1 MEKLNNALFY
11 CFLTLIFWVPIPLGS
26 NRPWAWSIIEIVAF
40 TLLAIYLMTSI
51 KSNEKF
57 SDKLHYYKPLL
68 LLFLTV
74 QLWLVLQYLPLP
86 DAILYTMSPNL
97 HDIYRYF
104 PDKITTL
111 SLDPAQ
117 TKVASLKGLAYFCI
131 MLLSIFLITNE
142 KRLKLML
149 TVMVLSG
156 TFQAVYGSLQAL
168 SGNNLSW
175 VLEVPNSNI
184 ATGGFIYKNH
194 FANFLLL
201 CIAIGIG
208 LLVTYLSKQ
217 KMTTGRAKLRQLVAS
232 LLDGKGVIRIALAI
246 MVIALVMSRSRMGN
260 AAFFIAMTLTGIF
273 AFIYFKNRSKN
284 LSFLLISLF
293 VIDTFI
299 LGSWFGLDKV
309 KQRMEE
315 TSFSRETRDEVNIYG
330 LELIKKF
337 PISGTGAGSF
347 YTVFPMVQQE
357 NLYIYYDHAHND
369 YLQFAIEY
377 GLPSTLL
384 LGVIVLWSLWQTG
397 YTMRHRR
404 NNLMKG
410 TAFGCM
416 MAITGMIIHISVD
429 FNLQAPANAVY
440 FVLIITLAWQS
451 RYLLRYQQK
460 K

>member
-51 KSNEKF
+51 KNNEKF

-74 QLWLVLQYLPLP
+74 QLWVVLQYLPLP

-111 SLDPAQ
+111 SVDPAQ

-217 KMTTGRAKLRQLVAS
+217 KMTTGRAKLRLLVAS

-260 AAFFIAMTLTGIF
+260 AAFFIAMTLTGVF

-284 LSFLLISLF
+284 LSFLLISHCCYFIIKLWFDFCF
-293 VIDTFI
+293 VVI
-299 LGSWFGLDKV
+299 
-309 KQRMEE
+309 
-315 TSFSRETRDEVNIYG
+315 EVN
-330 LELIKKF
+330 
-337 PISGTGAGSF
+337 
-347 YTVFPMVQQE
+347 
-357 NLYIYYDHAHND
+357 
-369 YLQFAIEY
+369 
-377 GLPSTLL
+377 
-384 LGVIVLWSLWQTG
+384 
-397 YTMRHRR
+397 
-404 NNLMKG
+404 
-410 TAFGCM
+410 
-416 MAITGMIIHISVD
+416 
-429 FNLQAPANAVY
+429 
-440 FVLIITLAWQS
+440 
-451 RYLLRYQQK
+451 
-460 K
+460 